1 MVAAA
6 LACTLRLPR
15 HSQAPLR
22 HLRLDPHSRPPGAR
36 PLRRLPAVKL
46 HKARIDPVVVL
57 AGNKPGQQPE
67 SLVDPLW
74 GQPLAPNLHHRH
86 RVHHPGGGR
95 GGGSGAWATA
105 HVAGVHAARHVPC
118 AGHVAPAGHAKCAH
132 GGGGAEGGGIAGWV
146 ARRVH
151 RLNLPL
157 RFIPH
162 LQLPLRDTRLQRPRL
177 RVVHIIHIMVQPVHR
192 RLGVLRAVELHEYR
206 TGLQEVV
213 GGNKPREV
221 LGDVLALPHG
231 GIHGE
236 PDNNDS

>member
-36 PLRRLPAVKL
+36 PLRRLPAVEL
-46 HKARIDPVVVL
+46 HKAPVDPIVVL
-57 AGNKPGQQPE
+57 AGNEPGEHPE
-67 SLVDPLW
+67 GLVDPLR
-74 GQPLAPNLHHRH
+74 GEPLLLHPQHRH
-86 RVHHPGGGR
+86 RVHPARGGGGGGR
-95 GGGSGAWATA
+95 ADAGTHPGPHAGEACVHAA
-105 HVAGVHAARHVPC
+105 RAGVHAE
-118 AGHVAPAGHAKCAH
+118 GAH
-132 GGGGAEGGGIAGWV
+132 GGGAAEAGGEAGREGWGV
-146 ARRVH
+146 CQY
-151 RLNLPL
+151 LPL